1 MRIRLLERFFLV
13 AASGAVA
20 VALAGC
26 VGETT
31 TPPVAAAAPNA
42 GSPPIID
49 EITQKTQRPL
59 YDVVYTEFHFHDP
72 DGDVHFI
79 HRELVETN
87 GPIGKV
93 QDGLV
98 RLPPDMQ
105 KRGAVFT
112 GSIRCDANTYY
123 VKMRA
128 YLIDDAGNRSN
139 TMDYTVHCNGG

>member
-26 VGETT
+26 VGETVA
-31 TPPVAAAAPNA
+31 PPVASTAPNA
-42 GSPPIID
+42 GSPPVID
-49 EITQKTQRPL
+49 EITQRTVRPV
-59 YDVVYTEFHFHDP
+59 YDTVVNEFHFHDA
-72 DGDVHFI
+72 DGDVRFI
-79 HRELVETN
+79 HRDLVETN
-87 GPIGKV
+87 GPIEKV

-98 RLPPDMQ
+98 RLPPEMQ
-105 KRGAVFT
+105 KRGAIYIGYV
-112 GSIRCDANTYY
+112 RCGPNSYHM
-123 VKMRA
+123 KMRA